1 MFNSTTP
8 DQGNGA
14 RTSAAS
20 ARFEGP
26 PLGTI
31 AKLQS
36 TPLGSQAAKAS
47 DRRLLRFALQSSAR
61 ELLPRERVSKCLRAP
76 IPTAASID
84 VYRSLEFATAHYGGF
99 KCVRLFGVVQSARP
113 RLQNAGGSSWLV
125 GLCSGGR

>member
-1 MFNSTTP
+1 MSNSTTLY
-8 DQGNGA
+8 QENEA

-20 ARFEGP
+20 AHSGGS

-36 TPLGSQAAKAS
+36 TPLESQAAKAS
-47 DRRLLRFALQSSAR
+47 ERRLLRFSLQSSAR

-84 VYRSLEFATAHYGGF
+84 VYRSPEFATAH
-99 KCVRLFGVVQSARP
+99 
-113 RLQNAGGSSWLV
+113 
-125 GLCSGGR
+125 